1 MKVLVAG
8 DFCQRFRVN
17 EKIEQKEFGSMFDT
31 IKPIISACDIKVVNF
46 EFPIVIETGKPI
58 KKIGPT
64 LKGSEF
70 AVEAV
75 KYAGFNV
82 CTLANNHILDQGEAC
97 CLETKDLLEKG
108 GIFTVGV
115 GIDLNDAARILYIK
129 SEGRKLAIINCCEN
143 EFSVATEST
152 AGGNPLLPIQQF
164 YKIQEAKEN
173 ADYVLVIVHGG
184 IEHYQLPTSRMIET
198 YRFFIDAGA
207 DAVVNHHQH
216 CYSGYERYKSKPIIY
231 GLGNLLFD
239 NPNCRND
246 IWNDG
251 YMVEL
256 NFEAE
261 EIEFRLHPYTQ
272 CNEEPTIRLMTE
284 NQKNQFER
292 SIEELNRTIASP
304 VEINKALDAYSKRM
318 RKFVL
323 SSFTP
328 WTNRLLL
335 AAFVRGF
342 LPSFLSAKRILNI
355 KNRISCESHYD
366 LTIRELKRK

>member
-1 MKVLVAG
+1 MM
-8 DFCQRFRVN
+8 R
-17 EKIEQKEFGSMFDT
+17 
-31 IKPIISACDIKVVNF
+31 
-46 EFPIVIETGKPI
+46 
-58 KKIGPT
+58 
-64 LKGSEF
+64 
-70 AVEAV
+70 
-75 KYAGFNV
+75 
-82 CTLANNHILDQGEAC
+82 
-97 CLETKDLLEKG
+97 
-108 GIFTVGV
+108 
-115 GIDLNDAARILYIK
+115 RILYIE

-152 AGGNPLLPIQQF
+152 AGSNPLLPIQQF

-239 NPNCRND
+239 NPNCRNG

-261 EIEFRLHPYTQ
+261 EIEFSLHPYTQ

-292 SIEELNRTIASP
+292 SIEELNCTIASP
-304 VEINKALDAYSKRM
+304 VEINKALWM
-318 RKFVL
+318 HILRK
-323 SSFTP
+323 
-328 WTNRLLL
+328 
-335 AAFVRGF
+335 
-342 LPSFLSAKRILNI
+342 
-355 KNRISCESHYD
+355 
-366 LTIRELKRK
+366 